1 VTLTPTKAGF
11 CPLHSYTALDA
22 NPKTVVFLLLCL
34 NILYLQVTDN
44 LFVYASK
51 SACAFV
57 SSASACKEN
66 RPRCLKH
73 KSFVGEQLRQP
84 LPSNKLTFM
93 LAAKNIIE
101 GYSDMRGRP
110 HYPHITRVP
119 TTAGRGTQLLV
130 CVDCSQARP
139 PFHRRP
145 RTSYEQ
151 VEQNYCSGNTSIIKA
166 RPLCNRCA
174 AAQARSFRLL
184 T

>member
-44 LFVYASK
+44 LFVYAGK

-73 KSFVGEQLRQP
+73 KSFVGEQVRHP
-84 LPSNKLTFM
+84 LPSSKLTFM
-93 LAAKNIIE
+93 LGGQE
-101 GYSDMRGRP
+101 YYRGYSDMRGRP

-119 TTAGRGTQLLV
+119 TTAGRGAQLLV
-130 CVDCSQARP
+130 CVACSQARP
-139 PFHRRP
+139 PFHWRT
-145 RTSYEQ
+145 RTSYERDKT
-151 VEQNYCSGNTSIIKA
+151 ELLLNNTFIIKTHTI
-166 RPLCNRCA
+166 CNRCA
-174 AAQARSFRLL
+174 AAESKGVFAY
-184 T
+184 